1 MKINKLYLAWFFY
14 LLISCYSLHNLNQ
27 NGFLYENYSF
37 KLTTQSI
44 KFHWKVS
51 CTFYN
56 FYLENILGQKKK
68 YTIVSGN
75 VGDEKNIHLGDCKKL
90 FYQFNWIFSTKFTLK
105 NYSNRTF
112 PCWKTESPI
121 FYCLKGK
128 KRKSIQINLLVEIF
142 LFVHVFL

>member
-27 NGFLYENYSF
+27 SGFLYENYSF

-56 FYLENILGQKKK
+56 FYLENILGQKKI

-90 FYQFNWIFSTKFTLK
+90 FYQFNWIFQQSLHLKTTLIGLFLAEKQRALSFIVWREK
-105 NYSNRTF
+105 NENPY
-112 PCWKTESPI
+112 K
-121 FYCLKGK
+121 
-128 KRKSIQINLLVEIF
+128 
-142 LFVHVFL
+142 